1 MKTET
6 ALLPTWMAS
15 ALINGDRS
23 SLSLNDDDGAEDE
36 EKLDMVE
43 KWASDQ
49 GLSCVSV
56 AEDYEFRN
64 CPPIDAVSIYGETL
78 GGDFCEYTFL
88 GNK

>member
-6 ALLPTWMAS
+6 AMLPTWMAS

-43 KWASDQ
+43 KWAADQ
-49 GLSCVSV
+49 GLSCVD
-56 AEDYEFRN
+56 ADTENYEFRN
-64 CPPIDAVSIYGETL
+64 CPPIDSVSIYGETL
-78 GGDFCEYTFL
+78 GGDFCEYTFI
-88 GNK
+88 G